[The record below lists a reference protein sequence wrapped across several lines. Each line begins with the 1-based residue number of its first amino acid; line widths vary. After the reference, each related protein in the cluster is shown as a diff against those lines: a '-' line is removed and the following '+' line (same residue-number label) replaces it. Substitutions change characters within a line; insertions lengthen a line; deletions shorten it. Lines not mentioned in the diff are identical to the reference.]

1 MNSFWYWMES
11 QKVSNYLGGQENAKQ
26 VEEWLLAHPQ
36 VRDFLAKIDAAN
48 LVKPEVGK
56 KGYLVLSKPNQIEPF
71 SNRQYYSDTTG
82 NSYQHRIPVNIV
94 KIEGNEAEVER
105 MDGKNFDE
113 ITYKVPHFPDPKTKR
128 TILVPLSRIS
138 IVKQDQYQTYLKWLV
153 YAVKKGAQ
161 DANMS
166 IPKFFTQN
174 WNKVKDQLI
183 ASLDN
188 SQLQSKFRTT
198 ELGLNHF
205 NSPYPEVKKYKGG
218 EGASGRTLVEFP
230 NGFRWV
236 ALDKESCNKEADAGG
251 HCGNAGATA
260 GDNILS
266 LRDENNKV
274 YLTFVLNNGILSER
288 KANGNKKPPKKLHP
302 YIMKLL
308 ELPIIKELGPGKW
321 LTENDFQITDLDHDN
336 LIALSKARPDLV
348 QDISKIDLAFSKYAN
363 KPRIVINK
371 LNEKYPGLDITGY
384 DKDDR
389 ALILGYG
396 EFLDRER
403 EGWKEQV
410 LHHLEFEPSKI
421 YDINA
426 LFENAAEDYSPATY
440 STLSDY
446 FKNKA
451 KSSNEPWIKQWER
464 SYGEKINEPKLPIDA
479 FRDMFNRFY
488 RYDED
493 FKYFVNTALRKS
505 YEKSILNIL
514 NESLKNQPN
523 DDGFYYKLV
532 VNRSSKLAYKQISTN
547 EVKSLGKEPD
557 MEIKPHIGFANSQN
571 IPVGDFAEAISDNLK
586 MLYYP
591 GR

>member
-11 QKVSNYLGGQENAKQ
+11 QKVSDYLGGQENAKQ

-82 NSYQHRIPVNIV
+82 NSYQHRIPVNIL
-94 KIEGNEAEVER
+94 KIQGNEAEIER

-205 NSPYPEVKKYKGG
+205 NSPYPEAKKYKGG

-236 ALDKESCNKEADAGG
+236 ALDKESCEKEGDAGG
-251 HCGNAGATA
+251 HCGNAGDPRP
-260 GDNILS
+260 GDNVLS
-266 LRDENNKV
+266 LRDKNNRV
-274 YLTFVLNNGILSER
+274 YLTFILNNGELSER
-288 KANGNKKPPKKLHP
+288 KANGNKKPPKELHP
-302 YIMKLL
+302 YIIKLL
-308 ELPIIKELGPGKW
+308 ELPIIENLGPGKY
-321 LTENDFQITDLDHDN
+321 LTENDFQITDLDHEN
-336 LIALSKARPDLV
+336 LIALGKTRPDLV
-348 QDISKIDLAFSKYAN
+348 KGISKIDFAFSKYAN
-363 KPRIVINK
+363 KPGIVVKK
-371 LNEKYPGLDITGY
+371 LNEKYPDLEITGY

-396 EFLDRER
+396 EFLDRQKE
-403 EGWKEQV
+403 EWKQQS
-410 LHHLEFEPSKI
+410 LNYLEFSPNKI
-421 YDINA
+421 YDIQA
-426 LFENAAEDYSPATY
+426 LFDSAAEDYPPKTY
-440 STLSDY
+440 AELTDY
-446 FKNKA
+446 FR
-451 KSSNEPWIKQWER
+451 KSDLIQTNIDD
-464 SYGEKINEPKLPIDA
+464 YFEKGKLRIDI
-479 FRDMFNRFY
+479 FRDKFIELY
-488 RYDED
+488 RNDKN
-493 FKYFVNTALRKS
+493 FKHFIKTALRKS
-505 YEKSILNIL
+505 YEKNALREL
-514 NESLKNQPN
+514 NEKLKNQPN
-523 DDGFYYKLV
+523 EDGFYYKVLV
-532 VNRSSKLAYKQISTN
+532 NGYNKLAYKQIPTN
-547 EVKSLGKEPD
+547 EVKSLGKNPNK
-557 MEIKPHIGFANSQN
+557 EINPHIVFDTTM
-571 IPVGDFAEAISDNLK
+571 IPTGDFVEAVNDNLK

-591 GR
+591 G